1 MAARPPPSDDTD
13 DEPTVVTFG
22 IAAVEEFLDGADFS
36 YPVDRQTVVDTT
48 GDPEV
53 PVDTGGRTLALSTA
67 LERTERRRYESRRDL
82 LNALHPV
89 FEEARQSSPG
99 GIVGFVRSL
108 IPSF

>member
-1 MAARPPPSDDTD
+1 MAARPPANDDTD

-48 GDPEV
+48 GDPEI
-53 PVDTGGRTLALSTA
+53 PVDTSGRTLALSKA
-67 LERTERRRYESRRDL
+67 LERTEQRRYESRRDL

-89 FEEARQSSPG
+89 FEDARQSGSG